1 MNTHHPCQNQED
13 TDNIDIDAI
22 LAKRGQIAV
31 PWSIEDVQGIR
42 PHLTTEQAW
51 KVLEEVKRKHDAELG
66 ISWITLETWADELF
80 PMSAVS
86 VKVEG
91 QP

>member
-1 MNTHHPCQNQED
+1 MTTNHPSHDEQD
-13 TDNIDIDAI
+13 TSNVNVDAI

-51 KVLEEVKRKHDAELG
+51 EVLEEVKRKHDAEYG
-66 ISWITLETWADELF
+66 ISWTTLEIWADMLF
-80 PMSAVS
+80 RKPA
-86 VKVEG
+86 
-91 QP
+91 QPHVAEERP